1 MCHSRALNNK
11 INKLHERCLNLIYS
25 DKTSTFQELLNKDSS
40 LSIHMRNIQTLA
52 TEMNKVA
59 NGISP
64 EIMKESFNFCGKISY
79 HLRQQNIF
87 RIPLVNSVY
96 NCTERVPSLGPK
108 T

>member
-11 INKLHERCLNLIYS
+11 INKLNERCLNLIYS

-64 EIMKESFNFCGKISY
+64 EIMKEIFNFCGKIGY

-96 NCTERVPSLGPK
+96 NCTERVPFLGPK